1 MAGSSGG
8 NLGLMALNDTKA
20 GMEGLDKESISKVI
34 EEASKGSKFYA
45 KKQEDQARISQQA
58 KEMKLALDAFTPS
71 ELEAARVSA
80 DVLIDNLRAGRIL
93 NKVIVHVDMDMFYAA
108 VEMRDQPDLV
118 DKPMAVGGMGMLSTS
133 NYKARRFGVRAAMPG
148 FIAKKLCPHLVIVP
162 TNMAKYAAVAEQVR
176 EVFKEYDPDFC
187 PMSLDEAYL
196 DITKLVEAA
205 EGDDIEAVATSIV
218 NEMRS
223 KIKEK
228 TGLTASAGIAP
239 NCRLAKVAS
248 DMNKPNGQFLVAA
261 KEETILDFVQ
271 QLSIR
276 KIGGVGNVSEQL
288 LNAIGVFTC
297 KDIFEKRAEIKLL
310 FSEISFEFYME
321 VSQGLGATSIEPP
334 DERERK
340 SMSTETTFQ
349 DTADRKVLLNTCK
362 ELCKDLAQ
370 DLVNKDILGSA
381 VTVKIK
387 SHDFK
392 LKTKVAQ
399 LMDFTND
406 ESVIFKSAERTLL
419 HLLDTAPEKPLKLRL
434 MGVRM
439 SELKDK
445 AEVKG
450 AKQTSLHLFMAPKT
464 NDSEAGRKFTCPIC
478 DKKFTT
484 IKVLN
489 DHIDLCISSGETDEQ
504 NCVNR
509 PLSDVEEV
517 SNTNVLFPALANDHD
532 GEEDRG
538 LGEFEIEG
546 KGQDNNFHPSHS
558 KDTKAGAQSPT
569 SSTKLLTPPQA
580 TIFVCPVCAAS
591 LSLST
596 EEAMSRHV
604 EDCLSRQ
611 EVAAIVKEEGAAKK
625 VPNQS
630 MGGGKRKL
638 ADIGTVIPKK
648 RPNVDKIARIDSFF
662 AKC

>member
-1 MAGSSGG
+1 
-8 NLGLMALNDTKA
+8 
-20 GMEGLDKESISKVI
+20 
-34 EEASKGSKFYA
+34 
-45 KKQEDQARISQQA
+45 
-58 KEMKLALDAFTPS
+58 
-71 ELEAARVSA
+71 
-80 DVLIDNLRAGRIL
+80 
-93 NKVIVHVDMDMFYAA
+93 MFYAA

-196 DITKLVEAA
+196 DITKLVKAA
-205 EGDDIEAVATSIV
+205 EGDDIEAVARSIV

-248 DMNKPNGQFLVAA
+248 DMNKPDGQFMVVAR
-261 KEETILDFVQ
+261 EGEILEFVRG
-271 QLSIR
+271 LSIR
-276 KIGGVGNVSEQL
+276 KVGGVGNVSEQL

-362 ELCKDLAQ
+362 ELCRDLAE
-370 DLVNKDILGSA
+370 DLANKEILGSA

-399 LMDFTND
+399 LMGFT
-406 ESVIFKSAERTLL
+406 T
-419 HLLDTAPEKPLKLRL
+419 
-434 MGVRM
+434 
-439 SELKDK
+439 
-445 AEVKG
+445 
-450 AKQTSLHLFMAPKT
+450 TSLPF
-464 NDSEAGRKFTCPIC
+464 S
-478 DKKFTT
+478 
-484 IKVLN
+484 KVLRE
-489 DHIDLCISSGETDEQ
+489 LC
-504 NCVNR
+504 
-509 PLSDVEEV
+509 
-517 SNTNVLFPALANDHD
+517 
-532 GEEDRG
+532 
-538 LGEFEIEG
+538 
-546 KGQDNNFHPSHS
+546 
-558 KDTKAGAQSPT
+558 
-569 SSTKLLTPPQA
+569 STFSTLHMR
-580 TIFVCPVCAAS
+580 S
-591 LSLST
+591 L
-596 EEAMSRHV
+596 
-604 EDCLSRQ
+604 
-611 EVAAIVKEEGAAKK
+611 
-625 VPNQS
+625 
-630 MGGGKRKL
+630 
-638 ADIGTVIPKK
+638 
-648 RPNVDKIARIDSFF
+648 
-662 AKC
+662 

>member
-1 MAGSSGG
+1 M
-8 NLGLMALNDTKA
+8 
-20 GMEGLDKESISKVI
+20 
-34 EEASKGSKFYA
+34 
-45 KKQEDQARISQQA
+45 
-58 KEMKLALDAFTPS
+58 
-71 ELEAARVSA
+71 
-80 DVLIDNLRAGRIL
+80 
-93 NKVIVHVDMDMFYAA
+93 
-108 VEMRDQPDLV
+108 
-118 DKPMAVGGMGMLSTS
+118 
-133 NYKARRFGVRAAMPG
+133 
-148 FIAKKLCPHLVIVP
+148 
-162 TNMAKYAAVAEQVR
+162 
-176 EVFKEYDPDFC
+176 FKEYDPDFC

-248 DMNKPNGQFLVAA
+248 DMNKPDGQFLVAA
-261 KEETILDFVQ
+261 REETILDFVQ

-310 FSEISFEFYME
+310 FSEISFEFYMK
-321 VSQGLGATSIEPP
+321 VSQGLGASSIEPP

-370 DLVNKDILGSA
+370 DLVNKEILGSA

-399 LMDFTND
+399 LIDSTND
-406 ESVIFKSAERTLL
+406 ETVIFKSAEKTLL
-419 HLLDTAPEKPLKLRL
+419 HLLDTAHKKPLKLRL

-450 AKQTSLHLFMAPKT
+450 AKQTSLHVFMAPKT
-464 NDSEAGRKFTCPIC
+464 NNSEAGRKFTCPIC
-478 DKKFTT
+478 DKKFAT

-489 DHIDLCISSGETDEQ
+489 DHIDFCISSGETIEQ
-504 NCVNR
+504 TCSNI
-509 PLSDVEEV
+509 PLSDGEEV
-517 SNTNVLFPALANDHD
+517 STNNVLCPAVANDQNGVD
-532 GEEDRG
+532 ERSRG
-538 LGEFEIEG
+538 GFEMER
-546 KGQDNNFHPSHS
+546 KGQDQDFLPSQAS
-558 KDTKAGAQSPT
+558 
-569 SSTKLLTPPQA
+569 PPQA
-580 TIFVCPVCAAS
+580 TVFVCPVCAAS

-596 EEAMSRHV
+596 EEAMSKHV

-611 EVAAIVKEEGAAKK
+611 EVAAIVKEEGAAKN
-625 VPNQS
+625 VQP

-638 ADIGTVIPKK
+638 ADIGTVVPKK